1 MKLPQ
6 QKVKKQVK
14 INGHSQ
20 EKDDMVINKN
30 AFYFPSTRVKMVLMG
45 WSSND
50 FEIRYTSIT
59 EFPSKHTKFEY
70 TTKSV

>member
-1 MKLPQ
+1 
-6 QKVKKQVK
+6 
-14 INGHSQ
+14 
-20 EKDDMVINKN
+20 MVINKN